1 MATDVWIVACKQ
13 PPNLNGTTLSAQ
25 CPVAQRITVQT
36 TLEFFE
42 QQGSL
47 PEEVELDPQW
57 SALFFVR
64 FLSRRAVLPG
74 SSRRWF
80 RVESYPSW
88 VDQTV
93 RAVSVLKKEMSC

>member
-42 QQGSL
+42 QQGSATA
-47 PEEVELDPQW
+47 EDTELDPAVVGAVF
-57 SALFFVR
+57 SLAFSVVVLFYLVAR
-64 FLSRRAVLPG
+64 GAG
-74 SSRRWF
+74 
-80 RVESYPSW
+80 
-88 VDQTV
+88 
-93 RAVSVLKKEMSC
+93 SVLSLIRRG